1 MGEVS
6 GEAAE
11 SRRGLVEGLA
21 SPHPIAPTLPSLYQD
36 DDLTLRLV
44 AAFDES
50 IAPVLVT
57 LDSLHAYVDPA
68 LCPDDFLDWLA
79 GWVGLVPDE
88 NWTLERRRALAARAV
103 PVYRLRGTVAG
114 LVGHIELLFG
124 ERPEVIDSGG
134 VAWSVTP
141 GTEMPGSPEPRVTVR
156 VGVPRDVRVD
166 FERLQA
172 LVAAETPAHVISEL
186 EVTGA

>member
-11 SRRGLVEGLA
+11 ARRGVVEGLA
-21 SPHPIAPTLPSLYQD
+21 SPHPIAPTLPSVYQED
-36 DDLTLRLV
+36 VLTLQLV
-44 AAFDES
+44 SAFDES
-50 IAPVLVT
+50 LAPVLVT

-68 LCPDDFLDWLA
+68 LCPEDFLDWLA
-79 GWVGLVPDE
+79 GWIGLVPDE

-114 LVGHIELLFG
+114 LVGHVELLFG
-124 ERPEVIDSGG
+124 ERPEVTDSGG

-141 GTEMPGSPEPRVTVR
+141 GAEMPGSPEPRVTVR

-172 LVAAETPAHVISEL
+172 LIAAETPAHVISEL

>member
-11 SRRGLVEGLA
+11 SRRGLVEGLE
-21 SPHPIAPTLPSLYQD
+21 SPHPIAPTLPSVYQE
-36 DDLTLRLV
+36 DDLTLQLV

-68 LCPDDFLDWLA
+68 LCPDDFLDWVA
-79 GWVGLVPDE
+79 GWIGLVPDE
-88 NWTLERRRALAARAV
+88 NWTIDRRRALAARAV
-103 PVYRLRGTVAG
+103 PIFRLRGTVGG
-114 LVGHIELLFG
+114 LVGHVELLFG

-134 VAWSVTP
+134 VAWGVTP
-141 GTEMPGSPEPRVTVR
+141 GTEMPGSPEPHVTVR

-172 LVAAETPAHVISEL
+172 LIAAETPAHVIAEL

>member
-11 SRRGLVEGLA
+11 SRRGLVEGLE
-21 SPHPIAPTLPSLYQD
+21 SPHPIAPTLPSVFQD
-36 DDLTLRLV
+36 DELTLRLV
-44 AAFDES
+44 AAFDDS

-68 LCPDDFLDWLA
+68 LCPHDFLDWVA
-79 GWVGLVPDE
+79 SWIGLVPDE
-88 NWTLERRRALAARAV
+88 NWTIERRRALAMRAV
-103 PVYRLRGTVAG
+103 PIYRLRGTVAG
-114 LVGHIELLFG
+114 LIGHVELLFG
-124 ERPEVIDSGG
+124 ERPEVVDSGG
-134 VAWSVTP
+134 VAWGVTP
-141 GTEMPGSPEPRVTVR
+141 CTEMPCSPEPRVTVR

-172 LVAAETPAHVISEL
+172 LIAAETPAHVIAEL

>member
-1 MGEVS
+1 MGAVS
-6 GEAAE
+6 GEADA
-11 SRRGLVEGLA
+11 SRRGLIEGLL
-21 SPHPIAPTLPSLYQD
+21 SPHPIAPTLPSIYQD

-44 AAFDES
+44 EAFDES

-57 LDSLHAYVDPA
+57 LDSLHAYIDPA
-68 LCPDDFLDWLA
+68 LCPEDFLDWLA
-79 GWVGLVPDE
+79 GWIGLVPDE

-114 LVGHIELLFG
+114 LIGHVELLFG

-134 VAWSVTP
+134 VAWGVTP
-141 GTEMPGSPEPRVTVR
+141 GTAMPGSAEPRVTVR

-172 LVAAETPAHVISEL
+172 LIAAETPAHVISEL
-186 EVTGA
+186 EVVGA

>member
-11 SRRGLVEGLA
+11 SRRGLVEGLE
-21 SPHPIAPTLPSLYQD
+21 SPHPIAPTLPSVYQED
-36 DDLTLRLV
+36 ELILRLV

-57 LDSLHAYVDPA
+57 LDSLSAYVDPA
-68 LCPDDFLDWLA
+68 LCPDDFLDWLS
-79 GWVGLVPDE
+79 GWIGLVPDE
-88 NWTLERRRALAARAV
+88 NWTMERRRALAARAV

-114 LVGHIELLFG
+114 LVGHVELLFG

-141 GTEMPGSPEPRVTVR
+141 GADMPGSPEPRVTVR

-172 LVAAETPAHVISEL
+172 LIAAETPAHVISEL

>member
-6 GEAAE
+6 GEAAV
-11 SRRGLVEGLA
+11 SRRGLLEGLE
-21 SPHPIAPTLPSLYQD
+21 SPRPIAPTLPSLYQED
-36 DDLTLRLV
+36 ELTLLV
-44 AAFDES
+44 SAFDE
-50 IAPVLVT
+50 IMAPILVT
-57 LDSLHAYVDPA
+57 LDSLEAYVDPA

-79 GWVGLVPDE
+79 GWIGLVPDE
-88 NWTLERRRALAARAV
+88 NWTVERRRKLAARAV

-114 LVGHIELLFG
+114 LVGHVELLFG
-124 ERPEVIDSGG
+124 ERPEVTDSGG

-141 GTEMPGSPEPRVTVR
+141 GAELPGSPEPRVTVK

-172 LVAAETPAHVISEL
+172 LIAAETPAHVISEL
-186 EVTGA
+186 EVSGA